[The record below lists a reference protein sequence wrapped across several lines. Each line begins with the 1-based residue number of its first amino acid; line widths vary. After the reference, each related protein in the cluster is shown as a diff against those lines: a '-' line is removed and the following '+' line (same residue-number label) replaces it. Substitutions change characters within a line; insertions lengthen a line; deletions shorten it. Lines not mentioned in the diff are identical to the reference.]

1 MTVRLSVESGE
12 ICIDGGDPLPAGR
25 VVDLEATESP
35 IHLTASGEWK
45 VLVEHVGAASDPAY
59 LVDVMY
65 DDRIGERHSITPRAA
80 SRFGCSVV
88 IEAETG
94 DSAVIYRTQPAAE
107 PTSVASASIPA
118 A

>member
-1 MTVRLSVESGE
+1 MTVRLSVEFGAV
-12 ICIDGGDPLPAGR
+12 CIDGGDPLPAGQ
-25 VVDLEATESP
+25 VVELEPSP
-35 IHLTASGEWK
+35 ALLTASSGWR
-45 VLVEHVGAASDPAY
+45 VLVEHIGAASDPAY